1 MFFGNLAPPC
11 ALSHTGPTKRLAGA
25 VMKHRMGPR
34 RIGAALA
41 ALALASCTPAGL
53 LNGVS
58 RISGDG
64 ATRLA
69 VRGAA
74 YGPLA
79 RHRLDIWVPAKR
91 SAAPLPVVVF
101 FYGGGWVAG
110 DRGDYGFAGRAFAAR
125 GFVTVIADYRL
136 VPEVRF
142 PAFVQDG
149 ALAVRWVRDHVA
161 SYGGD
166 PKRLSLSGHSAGAY
180 QAAMLALD
188 PHYLRDAGVDPKIVR
203 AAALL
208 ATPAD
213 FYPFTEQRGRDAL
226 GQWPRPLETQ
236 PINFASRA
244 APPML
249 LMHGTADT
257 VVRPYNSERLSAK
270 LQRFGAP
277 VELRLYPGKSHV
289 DLVKSLSPTFRGTT
303 PALAD
308 SVAFLGAHSR

>member
-1 MFFGNLAPPC
+1 ML
-11 ALSHTGPTKRLAGA
+11 
-25 VMKHRMGPR
+25 MMGSATL
-34 RIGAALA
+34 GL
-41 ALALASCTPAGL
+41 LALAGCTPAGL

-64 ATRLA
+64 TTRLA

-74 YGPLA
+74 YGPLP
-79 RHRLDIWVPAKR
+79 RHKLDVWVPAKS
-91 SAAPLPVVVF
+91 SATPLPVVVF
-101 FYGGGWVAG
+101 FYGGGWVSG
-110 DRGDYGFAGRAFAAR
+110 DRGDYGFAGRAFAAK
-125 GFVTVIADYRL
+125 GFVTVVADYRL

-142 PAFVQDG
+142 PAFLQDG
-149 ALAVRWVRDHVA
+149 ALAIKWVRDHVA
-161 SYGGD
+161 AYGGD

-180 QAAMLALD
+180 EAAMLALD
-188 PHYLRDAGVDPKIVR
+188 PHYLRDVGVDPNIIR

-226 GQWPRPLETQ
+226 GAWPKPLETQ
-236 PINFASRA
+236 PITFARPD

-257 VVRPYNSERLSAK
+257 VVRPGNSQRLAAKLERL
-270 LQRFGAP
+270 GAP
-277 VELRLYPGKSHV
+277 VELRLYPGKDHV

-308 SVAFLGAHSR
+308 SVAFLAARSR